1 MNTACEEKI
10 SGVYIPPLFDEL
22 KLGACAFRLY
32 AHILTRAKDGSCEV
46 SVSDMAKVCRMNR
59 KTVIKTIQEL
69 KAHRVVTIERR
80 PGLHG
85 RITPTD
91 VSQWIQSPEPSH
103 APIPGWV
110 YLIHATGTSRFKIG
124 FASSP
129 DKRLVQLSE
138 QSPFPLTMVCSY
150 PSADAKGSESFW
162 HKLFEQKR
170 VHGEWFELTDEQ
182 VLAFRDSAIA
192 EGGRA

>member
-10 SGVYIPPLFDEL
+10 PGVYIPPLFDEL
-22 KLGACAFRLY
+22 KLGVCAFRLY
-32 AHILTRAKDGSCEV
+32 AHILIRAKDGLCEV

-59 KTVIKTIQEL
+59 KTAIKTIQALE
-69 KAHRVVTIERR
+69 AHRVVAIERR

-85 RITPTD
+85 RITPAD
-91 VSQWIQSPEPSH
+91 VSQWVQNPESFH
-103 APIPGWV
+103 TPIPGWV
-110 YLIHATGTSRFKIG
+110 YLIHAIGTSRFKIG

-150 PSADAKGSESFW
+150 PSADAKGSESLW